1 MYNLWSV
8 PVHGTLSS
16 WTDRV
21 IIHMET
27 VATRIYQSI
36 KNQIIEGF
44 FPPGMRITEQNI
56 AAEFSSSRTPV
67 REALRVLAADGFLVF
82 TPNSGTVVR
91 EWVPE
96 QVREIFDLRSLI
108 ESEIAGLAAQKI
120 SRKDIESLKALQDKI
135 ELQGAIVTLENANRI
150 SPINREFHQ
159 IVAQAGQ
166 NERLVLM
173 LAGAIEIPIV
183 QQTFRR
189 YSEKELLRSFRHHR
203 ELIDAFEARDS
214 FWAKA
219 VMSCHIHS
227 AKHVLLGPDSADPIQ
242 P

>member
-1 MYNLWSV
+1 
-8 PVHGTLSS
+8 
-16 WTDRV
+16 
-21 IIHMET
+21 MET
-27 VATRIYQSI
+27 VASRIYQNI
-36 KNQIIEGF
+36 KDQIIEGRY
-44 FPPGMRITEQNI
+44 PPGMRITEQNI

-91 EWVPE
+91 EWVPD
-96 QVREIFDLRSLI
+96 QVRELFDLRSLI

-120 SRKDIESLKALQDKI
+120 SAKDIDTLKALQDNI
-135 ELQGAIVTLENANRI
+135 ELEGALATTENANRI

-159 IVAQAGQ
+159 VVAQAGR

-173 LAGAIEIPIV
+173 LANAIEIPIV

-189 YSEKELLRSFRHHR
+189 YSEKELRRSFSHHR
-203 ELIDAFEARDS
+203 ELIDALLARDS
-214 FWAKA
+214 LWAKA

-227 AKHVLLGPDSADPIQ
+227 AKHVLLGHDAVDNR
-242 P
+242 

>member
-1 MYNLWSV
+1 
-8 PVHGTLSS
+8 
-16 WTDRV
+16 
-21 IIHMET
+21 MET
-27 VATRIYQSI
+27 VASRIYQNI
-36 KNQIIEGF
+36 KDQIIEGRY
-44 FPPGMRITEQNI
+44 PPGMRITEQNV
-56 AAEFSSSRTPV
+56 AAEFNSSRTPV

-91 EWVPE
+91 EWVPG
-96 QVREIFDLRSLI
+96 QVRELFDLRSLI

-120 SRKDIESLKALQDKI
+120 SSKDIDKLKTLQDDI
-135 ELQGAIVTLENANRI
+135 ERHGALASTENANRI

-159 IVAQAGQ
+159 VIAQAGR

-173 LAGAIEIPIV
+173 LASAIEIPIV

-189 YSEKELLRSFRHHR
+189 YSEKELRRSFSHHR
-203 ELIDAFEARDS
+203 ELIDAFQARDS

-227 AKHVLLGPDSADPIQ
+227 AKHVLLGSDAVDTR
-242 P
+242 

>member
-1 MYNLWSV
+1 
-8 PVHGTLSS
+8 
-16 WTDRV
+16 
-21 IIHMET
+21 MET
-27 VATRIYQSI
+27 VASRIYQNI
-36 KNQIIEGF
+36 KDQIIEGRYR
-44 FPPGMRITEQNI
+44 PGMRITEQNI
-56 AAEFSSSRTPV
+56 AAEFNSSRTPV

-91 EWVPE
+91 EWVPD
-96 QVREIFDLRSLI
+96 QVRELFDLRSLI

-120 SRKDIESLKALQDKI
+120 SSKDIDKLKALQDEI
-135 ELQGAIVTLENANRI
+135 ERHGALATTENANRI

-159 IVAQAGQ
+159 VIAQAGR

-173 LAGAIEIPIV
+173 LASAIEIPIV

-189 YSEKELLRSFRHHR
+189 YSEKELRRSFSHHR
-203 ELIDAFEARDS
+203 ELIDAFLARDS

-227 AKHVLLGPDSADPIQ
+227 AKHVLLGRDAVDTR
-242 P
+242 